1 MNTNVPSF
9 IKKSYPLR
17 VSDFDR
23 HQRIL
28 PSTVLDLFQDAAGVH
43 ADMLGVSGPQL
54 LEKNLCWMIT
64 RTRFEVIKQPLLYQ
78 NVTVKTWPIESHRI
92 ELDRDYEIYS
102 ESGELLIRG
111 TTAWVVMDISDREA
125 PKLVMARD
133 FELGLE
139 NYLPDRTF
147 ERAFPRVAFNK
158 IVSTSPYLYTPVY
171 TDLDMNGHVNNAK
184 YATFVLNAVAEELG
198 GREIFDVRLDFSKE
212 ILMGEGLRIHSEINN
227 EDGTLTVTCRGE
239 TDASAMNFGVVF
251 SAK

>member
-1 MNTNVPSF
+1 MNTSIPSF
-9 IKKSYPLR
+9 IEKSYPLR

-28 PSTVLDLFQDAAGVH
+28 PSSVLDLFQDAAGVH
-43 ADMLGVSGPQL
+43 ADLLGVSGPQL
-54 LEKNLCWMIT
+54 LERNLCWMIT
-64 RTRFEVIKQPLLYQ
+64 RTRFLILKQPKLYQ
-78 NVTVKTWPIESHRI
+78 NITVKTWPIESRRI

-102 ESGELLIRG
+102 EDGELLICG

-133 FELGLE
+133 FDLGLQ
-139 NYLPDRTF
+139 NYLSERTL
-147 ERAFPRVAFNK
+147 ERAFGRVVFNK
-158 IVSTSPYLYTPVY
+158 VVSTSPYLYTPVY

-184 YATFVLNAVAEELG
+184 YASFALNAAADALED
-198 GREIFDVRLDFSKE
+198 REIFDVRLDFSKE
-212 ILMGEGLRIHSEINN
+212 ILMGESLRIHSEAKDV
-227 EDGTLTVTCRGE
+227 DGTLVVTLRGE